1 MVLADPCDRGDCGL
15 PGWRPPTDHHHRHT
29 RLPLQKPNQGDYD
42 GDDNDEHDNE
52 HDDDHYDGI

>member
-1 MVLADPCDRGDCGL
+1 MMVLADPCDRGDCGL

-42 GDDNDEHDNE
+42 DDGEHD
-52 HDDDHYDGI
+52 YDADC